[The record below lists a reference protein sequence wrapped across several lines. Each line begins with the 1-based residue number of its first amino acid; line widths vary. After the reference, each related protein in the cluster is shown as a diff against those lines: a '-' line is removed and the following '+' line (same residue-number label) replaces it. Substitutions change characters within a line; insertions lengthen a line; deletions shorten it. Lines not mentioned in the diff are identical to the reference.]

1 MARSKIELF
10 NLDSEEGGIFRQLA
24 DGMTTT
30 IFPGENAM
38 LSVVRI
44 DPHAMGEMHKHPE
57 EQWGVM
63 LSGSATRYQ
72 DEEEF
77 QINKG
82 DIRFNVAFGTAGEA
96 TGFVIPS
103 AAAHTDL
110 PLHTINLDLV
120 RRVALESE

>member
-24 DGMTTT
+24 EGMSTT

-82 DIRFNVAFGTAGEA
+82 DIWRTPPNAMHTMKAGPDGAVVLDIFSPVRKEYLSPGVGFSA
-96 TGFVIPS
+96 T
-103 AAAHTDL
+103 
-110 PLHTINLDLV
+110 N
-120 RRVALESE
+120 